1 MKKRDKIYDS
11 PEYKQIKEHLPEI
24 LKELERDKGL
34 SQYQIPEEWNGD
46 FERIYQKEC
55 RKEHIKRRILAGA
68 CAAVILTISAVHIG
82 THLEFT
88 SVAQADDIGKIHES
102 EFEQGG
108 YQYSLYGNVVEDE
121 SDAMTED
128 ENEVYFN
135 SDTLF
140 DLNKELKET
149 IKCPFFILNGVPDG
163 YTLTE
168 AVYGKLHRN
177 ISYRIQWESQYIYV
191 SQQMQIDDVGN
202 GSVNEETVVNT
213 IDAFSLCTGLSSF
226 YRHRDHIF
234 KYLDLTSVGCMYSR
248 CNIPCVIGSEIY
260 HGQENA
266 LNRQFPVQSFL
277 YCKNGLDQLLK
288 SFHRQICGLQRY
300 QHRIGRDQCIDC
312 HHTKA
317 RHTVDQDIIVSAS
330 YRIDIFFHDHFSA
343 HNISHRYFQGRKLNI
358 CRK

>member
-88 SVAQADDIGKIHES
+88 SVAQADDIGKIQWRVS
-102 EFEQGG
+102 LNNGG

-140 DLNKELKET
+140 DLNKELKRNYKMSVFYFKWCT
-149 IKCPFFILNGVPDG
+149 RW
-163 YTLTE
+163 
-168 AVYGKLHRN
+168 VY
-177 ISYRIQWESQYIYV
+177 
-191 SQQMQIDDVGN
+191 ID
-202 GSVNEETVVNT
+202 
-213 IDAFSLCTGLSSF
+213 
-226 YRHRDHIF
+226 
-234 KYLDLTSVGCMYSR
+234 
-248 CNIPCVIGSEIY
+248 
-260 HGQENA
+260 
-266 LNRQFPVQSFL
+266 
-277 YCKNGLDQLLK
+277 
-288 SFHRQICGLQRY
+288 
-300 QHRIGRDQCIDC
+300 
-312 HHTKA
+312 
-317 RHTVDQDIIVSAS
+317 
-330 YRIDIFFHDHFSA
+330 
-343 HNISHRYFQGRKLNI
+343 
-358 CRK
+358 